1 MKQKMFLTAFVLM
14 ILVVGLNGCC
24 SWCKNKS
31 GSSVPAAA
39 AGQEPY
45 AASALDQSSTYTARH
60 ATK

>member
-1 MKQKMFLTAFVLM
+1 MNKKIILAFIVLVL
-14 ILVVGLNGCC
+14 IVPSLSGCC
-24 SWCKNKS
+24 NRCKNKPD
-31 GSSVPAAA
+31 SSIPAAA